1 MIKKIAVI
9 NLITALL
16 LPCFSGCSVL
26 SDVSP
31 DDPFRVLYGS
41 RFPAPGSLIRDSK
54 KDFPSFSLSAYKM
67 PVGTFFRVL
76 SDHFNVGLVFSE
88 VLQDKMISAEIKD
101 SDLPSVLNVV
111 SRQLSVDVVRVG
123 NTFYIGALR
132 PEDRGFFVR
141 SLPGFTKD
149 ELASLGQSLISQ
161 SGKVSAV
168 TDGLIVIS
176 DHESVISRVSEVFD
190 QISRLDNQ
198 TYILQLLFVMLRK
211 DALLES
217 GLDVSTSGTISY
229 NLSENSLDFKDFNI
243 DALFNL
249 VNSSQYF
256 DLYSSPMFVLR
267 EGVPAVWKDGQKI
280 PIPRRTVSSEG
291 TVTTS
296 GYDYIEPGFLVRA
309 QISRF
314 SSSGRLSVNI
324 ERSEVTGYQDYMPI
338 IRQVS
343 LNSSLDMV
351 PFRLYLIGELSS
363 FKVLDSQKNI
373 LSFGRDKGK
382 SVIQVWAQFY
392 RIGSA
397 VRESPDRF
405 PVVPGS
411 VARDALPPLVNP
423 FPKGLSVK
431 K

>member
-1 MIKKIAVI
+1 MVS
-9 NLITALL
+9 LS
-16 LPCFSGCSVL
+16 PCFNGCSVI

-31 DDPFRVLYGS
+31 DHPFRVLYGS
-41 RFPAPGSLIRDSK
+41 RFSVPGSHIRDK
-54 KDFPSFSLSAYKM
+54 KNDFSSFSFSAYKM
-67 PVGTFFRVL
+67 PVGTFFRVI

-88 VLQDKMISAEIKD
+88 SLQDKTISAEIKD
-101 SDLPSVLNVV
+101 SDLLSVLNVV

-123 NTFYIGALR
+123 NTFYVGSLR
-132 PEDRGFFVR
+132 AEDRGFYVR
-141 SLPGFTKD
+141 SLPGYSKD
-149 ELASLGQSLISQ
+149 ELSSLGHSLISQ

-168 TDGLIVIS
+168 TDGLIVIT

-217 GLDVSTSGTISY
+217 GLDVSTSGSISY

-249 VNSSQYF
+249 ANSSQYF
-256 DLYSSPMFVLR
+256 DLYASPMFVLR

-296 GYDYIEPGFLVRA
+296 GYDYVEPGFLVRA

-314 SSSGRLSVNI
+314 GSSGRLSLNV
-324 ERSEVTGYQDYMPI
+324 ERSEVTGYTDYMPV

-343 LNSSLDMV
+343 LNSSLDMT

-363 FKVLDSQKNI
+363 FKSVDSQRNL
-373 LSFGRDKGK
+373 LSLGRDKGK
-382 SVIQVWAQFY
+382 SVVQVWGQFY

-397 VRESPDRF
+397 VRESPERF
-405 PVVPGS
+405 PVAPGS
-411 VARDALPPLVNP
+411 VARDASPFLVNP
-423 FPKGLSVK
+423 LQKAFPFAK
-431 K
+431 

>member
-1 MIKKIAVI
+1 MV
-9 NLITALL
+9 
-16 LPCFSGCSVL
+16 
-26 SDVSP
+26 SDVQPS
-31 DDPFRVLYGS
+31 DPFRVLYGS
-41 RFPAPGSLIRDSK
+41 RLPSRSSFFKDNKNIFPL
-54 KDFPSFSLSAYKM
+54 FSFSAYKM
-67 PVGTFFRVL
+67 PVGTFFRVI

-88 VLQDKMISAEIKD
+88 SLKDKTISAEIKD
-101 SDLPSVLNVV
+101 SDLLSVLNVI

-123 NTFYIGALR
+123 NTFYVGNLR
-132 PEDRGFFVR
+132 PEDRGFYVR
-141 SLPGFTKD
+141 SIPGYSKE
-149 ELASLGQSLISQ
+149 ELSSLGQSLISQ

-168 TDGLIVIS
+168 TDGLIVIT
-176 DHESVISRVSEVFD
+176 DHESVIQRVSEVFD
-190 QISRLDNQ
+190 QISLLDNQ
-198 TYILQLLFVMLRK
+198 TYVLQLLFVMLRK

-249 VNSSQYF
+249 ANSSQYF
-256 DLYSSPMFVLR
+256 DLYASPMFVLR

-296 GYDYIEPGFLVRA
+296 GYDYVEPGFLVRA

-314 SSSGRLSVNI
+314 GSSGRISLNV
-324 ERSEVTGYQDYMPI
+324 ERSEVTGYSDYMPI

-343 LNSSLDMV
+343 LNSSLDMT

-363 FKVLDSQKNI
+363 FKSIDSQKNL
-373 LSFGRDKGK
+373 LSLGRDKGK
-382 SVIQVWAQFY
+382 SVVQVWGQFY

-397 VRESPDRF
+397 VRESPERF
-405 PVVPGS
+405 PVAPGS
-411 VARDALPPLVNP
+411 VSRDASPVLVNP
-423 FPKGLSVK
+423 LQKAFSVAK
-431 K
+431 